1 MQEPA
6 SDLVSVV
13 IPVYNAEKHL
23 EETLASVFAQT
34 YPHIEIVAVDDGS
47 KDRSIQILEQY
58 PGRIHVVKQTNA
70 GAAVARNRGVQEAK
84 GKWVA
89 FLDADDLW
97 TPDKVQRQLE
107 ACSGYAWSHTD
118 SVFVGGVND
127 GRKDSDFTKKHQGQ
141 ILEQLICSNFIGTS
155 TLMIQRQVFLDAG
168 GFDESLRSI
177 QDWELWI
184 RIARQHPIGF
194 VDAPLM
200 KYRVHA
206 VSASR
211 STRKTL
217 PNHLKVIDKVFA
229 IGGPAEALS
238 HLKSSAKARSY
249 GICSQIAEEEGDFS
263 FALRCSMMACQQ
275 EPTDPSRWVRVTKAF
290 IKYLLSLLGYKKH
303 LSADHH

>member
-13 IPVYNAEKHL
+13 IPVYNAEKYL

-58 PGRIHVVKQTNA
+58 PGRIHVIKQSNS
-70 GAAVARNRGVQEAK
+70 GAAAARNRGAREAK
-84 GKWVA
+84 GKWIA

-97 TPDKVQRQLE
+97 MPDKVQRQLE
-107 ACSGYAWSHTD
+107 TCSEYAWSHTD
-118 SVFVGGVND
+118 SVFFGGVND
-127 GRKDSDFTKKHQGQ
+127 GRKDSDFTEKYQGQ
-141 ILEQLICSNFIGTS
+141 ILEQLICSNFVGTS

-184 RIARQHPIGF
+184 RIARQHPIGYM
-194 VDAPLM
+194 DAPLM

-249 GICSQIAEEEGDFS
+249 GICSHIAEEEGDYD
-263 FALRCSMMACQQ
+263 FALMCAANALRQG
-275 EPTDPSRWVRVTKAF
+275 PTQLQRWISLVKIAV
-290 IKYLLSLLGYKKH
+290 KYILAKLNLRT
-303 LSADHH
+303 

>member
-13 IPVYNAEKHL
+13 IPVYNAEKYL
-23 EETLASVFAQT
+23 EETLASVLAQT
-34 YPHIEIVAVDDGS
+34 YPHIEIIAVDDGS

-58 PGRIHVVKQTNA
+58 PDRIRVVRQANA
-70 GAAVARNRGVQEAK
+70 GAAVARNRGVQEAT
-84 GKWVA
+84 GKWIA

-97 TPDKVQRQLE
+97 TPDKIQRQLD
-107 ACSGYAWSHTD
+107 ASRGYVWSHTD
-118 SVFVGGVND
+118 SVFIGGVND
-127 GRKDSDFTKKHQGQ
+127 GRKDSDFTDKHQGH

-184 RIARQHPIGF
+184 RIARQHPIGY

-217 PNHLKVIDKVFA
+217 PNHLKVIEKVFA
-229 IGGPAEALS
+229 IGGPAETLS

-263 FALRCSMMACQQ
+263 FALRCSMLACQH
-275 EPTDPSRWVRVTKAF
+275 EPTDLSRWIRASKAF

-303 LSADHH
+303 LSAGHH

>member
-1 MQEPA
+1 MQKTA

-13 IPVYNAEKHL
+13 IPVYNAEKYL
-23 EETLASVFAQT
+23 EETLASIFAQT

-47 KDRSIQILEQY
+47 KDLSIQILEQY
-58 PGRIHVVKQTNA
+58 PDRIHVVKQANA

-97 TPDKVQRQLE
+97 TPDKIQRQLE
-107 ACSGYAWSHTD
+107 ACGSYAWSHSD
-118 SVFVGGVND
+118 SVLVGGVND
-127 GRKDSDFTKKHQGQ
+127 GRKDSDFTEKHQGQ

-168 GFDESLRSI
+168 GFDEALRSI

-184 RIARQHPIGF
+184 RIARQHPIGY

-229 IGGPAEALS
+229 IGGPAEELS

-263 FALRCSMMACQQ
+263 FALRCSVLACLQ
-275 EPTDPSRWVRVTKAF
+275 EPTDPSRWVRVFKAF
-290 IKYLLSLLGYKKH
+290 IKYMLSLFGYKKH
-303 LSADHH
+303 LSADHR